1 MNSIIDTRC
10 IRTVWVDLDDTIIA
24 FRGNSRRALSRVH
37 AVHPAVSRLFP
48 DAEAWIEAYERHN
61 HQLWALYNRAE
72 ITCAYLRD
80 ERFIRPLADAGMPRA
95 EAAAVTGE
103 LDRLYLD
110 LLARERTLVNG
121 ARDLLSRLRG
131 AGLTV
136 GVLSNGFADVQHRK
150 IASAG
155 IGARRQSRSGHPP
168 DDRRQSRHR
177 HRGSPCRRLA
187 GHTLQPYRIADRSPA
202 SFHRG
207 SAPRHCHRLKKPPRF
222 IPKVIF
228 NKFYVFVTL
237 KRSILQHCI
246 LPPPSISIQKDSR

>member
-10 IRTVWVDLDDTIIA
+10 IRTVWVDLDDTIID

-155 IGARRQSRSGHPP
+155 IGPLIDLTVLSDDIGINKPDVRLYRHAMERAGNPDPATHLMIGDNPATDIEGALAAGWQAILFNPTGLLTAPP
-168 DDRRQSRHR
+168 
-177 HRGSPCRRLA
+177 
-187 GHTLQPYRIADRSPA
+187 PA
-202 SFHRG
+202 SIAAALRD
-207 SAPRHCHRLKKPPRF
+207 
-222 IPKVIF
+222 IVIA
-228 NKFYVFVTL
+228 
-237 KRSILQHCI
+237 
-246 LPPPSISIQKDSR
+246 

>member
-1 MNSIIDTRC
+1 MNAIIDTRS
-10 IRTVWVDLDDTIIA
+10 IRTVWVDLDDTIID
-24 FRGNSRRALSRVH
+24 FRGNSRRALRRVH

-48 DAEAWIEAYERHN
+48 DAQSWIEAYEHHN

-95 EAAAVTGE
+95 EAAALTGE

-110 LLARERTLVNG
+110 LLARERTLVDG

-131 AGLTV
+131 ADLTV

-155 IGARRQSRSGHPP
+155 IGPLIDLTVLSDDIGVNKPDVRLYRHAMERAANPDPATHLMIGDNPATDIEGALAAGWQAILFNPTGLLTAPP
-168 DDRRQSRHR
+168 
-177 HRGSPCRRLA
+177 
-187 GHTLQPYRIADRSPA
+187 PA
-202 SFHRG
+202 S
-207 SAPRHCHRLKKPPRF
+207 
-222 IPKVIF
+222 I
-228 NKFYVFVTL
+228 VTAL
-237 KRSILQHCI
+237 ADILI
-246 LPPPSISIQKDSR
+246 A

>member
-10 IRTVWVDLDDTIIA
+10 IRTVWVDLDDTIID

-155 IGARRQSRSGHPP
+155 IGPLIDLTVLSDDIGINKPDVRLYRHAMERAGNPDPATNLMIGDNPATDIEGALAAGWQAILFNPTGLLTAPP
-168 DDRRQSRHR
+168 
-177 HRGSPCRRLA
+177 
-187 GHTLQPYRIADRSPA
+187 PA
-202 SFHRG
+202 SIAAALRD
-207 SAPRHCHRLKKPPRF
+207 
-222 IPKVIF
+222 IVIA
-228 NKFYVFVTL
+228 
-237 KRSILQHCI
+237 
-246 LPPPSISIQKDSR
+246 

>member
-1 MNSIIDTRC
+1 MNAIIDTRE
-10 IRTVWVDLDDTIIA
+10 IRTVWVDLDDTIID

-48 DAEAWIEAYERHN
+48 DAQSWIEAYERHN

-95 EAAAVTGE
+95 EAAALTGE

-110 LLARERTLVNG
+110 LLARERTLVDG

-155 IGARRQSRSGHPP
+155 IGPLIDLTVLSDDIGVNKPDVRIYRHAMESAGNPDPATHLMIGDNPATDIEGAIAAGWHAILFNPTGLLTAPP
-168 DDRRQSRHR
+168 
-177 HRGSPCRRLA
+177 
-187 GHTLQPYRIADRSPA
+187 PA
-202 SFHRG
+202 SIATALHD
-207 SAPRHCHRLKKPPRF
+207 
-222 IPKVIF
+222 IVIA
-228 NKFYVFVTL
+228 
-237 KRSILQHCI
+237 
-246 LPPPSISIQKDSR
+246 